1 MLRNMEVDHLMTSI
15 LLELMPL
22 SVCEPHNELWKV
34 YNQLQEWKLAFEW
47 EHSGI
52 GTDRTN
58 DIADSIVKNLDT
70 LHNHE
75 LAQEIER
82 VLRRNTSS
90 PVPTTT
96 FVAAV
101 CTAFGVW
108 TIPSPLLES
117 FRCSPSSLYTFRIIP
132 AWLGI
137 GISKCW
143 KRSPNLGS
151 STLNISEEALKSSKS
166 VASTNSAT

>member
-90 PVPTTT
+90 PVSGGQTKDAT
-96 FVAAV
+96 
-101 CTAFGVW
+101 
-108 TIPSPLLES
+108 
-117 FRCSPSSLYTFRIIP
+117 CSRIADWMSRSSRQ
-132 AWLGI
+132 A
-137 GISKCW
+137 
-143 KRSPNLGS
+143 
-151 STLNISEEALKSSKS
+151 
-166 VASTNSAT
+166 